1 MVESRRSMPRA
12 SLNLH
17 WHAWS
22 RFEIRHPSIQPSL
35 QSLRIFR
42 SRPRVSSINFK
53 AALDATCNTF
63 SGALTDAWP
72 LFPPWSARATDPFN
86 KPLPFDVSTNKK
98 PGWKS
103 SWTVSRARSQLIS
116 SFLSLFSFIF
126 FPFDLSLSFSFFFP
140 FFAIFCEWSAR
151 AHLRFDEKK
160 EILVNEER
168 WTTLVSSIRGVN
180 RANYGRRW
188 DVIGSVVA
196 SNCTL
201 NHPVSR
207 LELGSISS
215 WNFIFSNNF
224 ERRV

>member
-1 MVESRRSMPRA
+1 MPRA

-22 RFEIRHPSIQPSL
+22 RFETRLPSIQPSL

-72 LFPPWSARATDPFN
+72 LFPPWSARGTNPFN

-103 SWTVSRARSQLIS
+103 SWSIELPVSRARSQVIS
-116 SFLSLFSFIF
+116 SFLLSFFPLFSLRFLFFIF
-126 FPFDLSLSFSFFFP
+126 YFFFP
-140 FFAIFCEWSAR
+140 LLSSSYFTNDR
-151 AHLRFDEKK
+151 AHLRFDK
-160 EILVNEER
+160 EIVVEGR
-168 WTTLVSSIRGVN
+168 WMTLISPIRGVN
-180 RANYGRRW
+180 RANYGRYW
-188 DVIGSVVA
+188 YVIGSVVA
-196 SNCTL
+196 SNCSMI
-201 NHPVSR
+201 HPVKVSR
-207 LELGSISS
+207 LKLE
-215 WNFIFSNNF
+215 
-224 ERRV
+224 